1 MDIKG
6 TAREGKSIA
15 HVRSNMTLRLSG
27 HISIS
32 GLVFFTS
39 AHVSSKNCD
48 CGWLPLKCS
57 AICIGFKEAETN
69 CGIVHI
75 LGVLLMNSYDT

>member
-32 GLVFFTS
+32 GLVFFVLTS
-39 AHVSSKNCD
+39 
-48 CGWLPLKCS
+48 LLKI
-57 AICIGFKEAETN
+57 AIVG
-69 CGIVHI
+69 G
-75 LGVLLMNSYDT
+75 SP